1 MRKTQVPLFVLLL
14 GATLL
19 HGTAWTEEPR
29 DVLLRYVAVNESVRG
44 FAPRGS
50 LHPDFTNRP
59 PAGDWTLPEW
69 TGTHPLFAR
78 VPLGDQE
85 RLVVLDVVGPK
96 SLMYDRVFFDA
107 NGNRDLTDDAVIQG
121 KARRNMGGYV
131 SVEFPALDV
140 TIEHGGHSHPYR
152 LQPSIY
158 AYKDDSR
165 ETSPAFPG
173 YNLRASLEVQCY
185 YAGAFSLGGKKY
197 SLMLADSNG
206 NGIFGDA
213 LSRCSNCWSRGRIH
227 LMGDTLFLAE
237 GGEPGYYDGFSFGTW
252 WHVGGRLLSAA
263 MDPSRKKLTLTPV
276 EGPLFPV
283 ALSAEAE
290 RVMLVEEKDF
300 KGISCFRPGREIQLP
315 AGTYRFVDYRLVR
328 KETNGALWHLQASVS
343 TGAAPVEVG
352 ADLKPEIVF
361 GEPFRPVVEVPSGSG
376 ARRSGGSVR
385 LNFEIY
391 GAGGESVDEVSL
403 LSGTSSMALAKR
415 SSRPREPAYII
426 LTPEGELVDR
436 GTFEYG

>member
-1 MRKTQVPLFVLLL
+1 MMNISARIFVLLL
-14 GATLL
+14 GVTVLNGLVFA
-19 HGTAWTEEPR
+19 EEPR
-29 DVLLRYVAVNESVRG
+29 DVLLRYVTVDESARG

-50 LHPDFTNRP
+50 FYPNFTNQP

-69 TGTHPLFAR
+69 TGKHPLFAL
-78 VPLGDQE
+78 VSLGDQE
-85 RLVVLDVVGPK
+85 RLMVLDIAGPK
-96 SLMYDRVFFDA
+96 SLMYDCVFFDA
-107 NGNRDLTDDAVIQG
+107 NANLDLTDDPVIQG
-121 KARRNMGGYV
+121 KARRSHGSYV
-131 SVEFPALDV
+131 NVEFPAEDV
-140 TIEHGGHSHPYR
+140 TIEHGGRSHPYR
-152 LQPSIY
+152 FQPSLS
-158 AYKDDSR
+158 AYKNESR

-237 GGEPGYYDGFSFGTW
+237 GDEPGSYDGVSFGSW
-252 WHVGGRLLSAA
+252 WRMAGQLVSVAV
-263 MDPSRKKLTLTPV
+263 DPSREKLTLTPV

-283 ALSAEAE
+283 TLSAEAE
-290 RVMLVEEKDF
+290 RMMLIEDKEF
-300 KGISCFRPGREIQLP
+300 KGITCFRPGREIQLP

-328 KETNGALWHLQASVS
+328 KETNGALWHLQASVG
-343 TGAAPVEVG
+343 TGATPVEVG

-361 GEPFRPVVEVPSGSG
+361 GEPFRPVVEVPNWSG
-376 ARRSGGSVR
+376 ARRSGGSLR

-403 LSGTSSMALAKR
+403 LSGTSSLALAKR
-415 SSRPREPAYII
+415 SSRPKEPAYII